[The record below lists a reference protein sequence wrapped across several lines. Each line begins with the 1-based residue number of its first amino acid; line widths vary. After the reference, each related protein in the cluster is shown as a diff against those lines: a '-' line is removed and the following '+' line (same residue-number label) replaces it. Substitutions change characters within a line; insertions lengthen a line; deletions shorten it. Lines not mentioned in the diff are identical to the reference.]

1 MPKILKTVSAEKIY
15 SFRAYERFV
24 ASGKYFGEY
33 NSLADNGEIFIIRGD
48 SESKEWFAWRCHS
61 PQVAD
66 KSDFKKMLMGYEPT
80 GDVSDTFKTKKALT
94 TALDADTAGFKPW
107 DEPPYDFVR
116 CGQIKT
122 ARRSTADDD
131 SAVKL
136 PSWIWYLA
144 AAVVVAVGIAIL
156 AG

>member
-1 MPKILKTVSAEKIY
+1 
-15 SFRAYERFV
+15 
-24 ASGKYFGEY
+24 
-33 NSLADNGEIFIIRGD
+33 
-48 SESKEWFAWRCHS
+48 
-61 PQVAD
+61 
-66 KSDFKKMLMGYEPT
+66 MGYELT
-80 GDVSDTFKTKKALT
+80 GDVSETFKTKKALT
-94 TALDADTAGFKPW
+94 TALKEDTAGSKPW
-107 DEPPYDFVR
+107 GKPPYDFVR

-144 AAVVVAVGIAIL
+144 AALVVAIGIAIL